1 MSESAAER
9 AIADAV
15 ARGEFDGLAG
25 AGRPLRLTG
34 HYDPEWW
41 AKDLVRREG
50 IDAGSLVSPTIAL
63 RREADSFPDSLDD
76 LRSESAV
83 RAVLED
89 FNARV
94 AADWRRPGI
103 GKGSPV
109 VARKVDVDEMVSL
122 WRDRSRRGGDGSA
135 HHEPDR

>member
-15 ARGEFDGLAG
+15 ARGEFDNLAG

-34 HYDPEWW
+34 RYDPEWW
-41 AKDLVRREG
+41 AKDLMRREG
-50 IDAGSLVSPTIAL
+50 IDTGSLVSPTIAL
-63 RREADSFPDSLDD
+63 RREADGFPDSLAD
-76 LRSESAV
+76 LRSEDAV

-89 FNARV
+89 FNERV

-109 VARKVDVDEMVSL
+109 VARKVDVEELVSQ
-122 WRDRSRRGGDGSA
+122 WRRLGTARA
-135 HHEPDR
+135 VNEQ

>member
-15 ARGEFDGLAG
+15 ARGEFDNLAG

-34 HYDPEWW
+34 RYDPEWW
-41 AKDLVRREG
+41 AKDLMRREG
-50 IDAGSLVSPTIAL
+50 IDTGSLVSPTIAL
-63 RREADSFPDSLDD
+63 RREADGFPDSLAD
-76 LRSESAV
+76 LRSEDAV

-89 FNARV
+89 FNERV

-109 VARKVDVDEMVSL
+109 VARKVDVEELVSQ
-122 WRDRSRRGGDGSA
+122 WRRLGSDRA
-135 HHEPDR
+135 VNEQ